1 MPMLEAQAIH
11 QVRGV
16 LGRLGSSFTLRVER
30 DRGSRDHA
38 RFCEFVEDVAS
49 TCPLIHVDYRDG
61 VVFRLSILK
70 DGHDLGIAF
79 RGIPNG
85 HEFTSLLLAL
95 LNADGTGRNPPAES
109 LTRRIQAIE
118 ADINL
123 KTYVSL
129 TCTNCPDVVQA
140 LNVMALLNPHITSE
154 MVDGGLCQEEMA
166 RLGIQAVPTVYANG
180 ELLHI
185 GRGDLGTLLEK
196 IEERFASA
204 APKAAEPTERHYDLT
219 VLGGG
224 PAGAAAAIY
233 AARKGLSVAVV
244 AQRIGGQVNDTTGIE
259 NVISVAKTTGRQLAA
274 DLAAHL
280 EAYPIDVFTNRRIVG
295 VDFAGGVKHVEVK
308 GGETFLS
315 PHVIIAT
322 GAGWRRLGLEG
333 EEQLVGHGVHFCP
346 HCDGPFYKGRRVA
359 VIGGGNSGVEA
370 AIDLARICSH
380 VTLYEFGQ
388 AMKADEVLQQKLR
401 SLPNVDIHLQSQ
413 TTALSSSD
421 GKLTGIDV
429 RNLATGEVAHE
440 ELDGVFVQIALQP
453 NSSVFKEALELNSR
467 GEIIIDSRNH
477 TSAAG
482 VYAAGDVTTVPFK
495 QIMIAMGEGAKAA
508 LSAFEDS
515 LYDSNG

>member
-1 MPMLEAQAIH
+1 M
-11 QVRGV
+11 
-16 LGRLGSSFTLRVER
+16 
-30 DRGSRDHA
+30 
-38 RFCEFVEDVAS
+38 
-49 TCPLIHVDYRDG
+49 
-61 VVFRLSILK
+61 
-70 DGHDLGIAF
+70 
-79 RGIPNG
+79 
-85 HEFTSLLLAL
+85 
-95 LNADGTGRNPPAES
+95 
-109 LTRRIQAIE
+109 
-118 ADINL
+118 
-123 KTYVSL
+123 
-129 TCTNCPDVVQA
+129 
-140 LNVMALLNPHITSE
+140 
-154 MVDGGLCQEEMA
+154 
-166 RLGIQAVPTVYANG
+166 
-180 ELLHI
+180 
-185 GRGDLGTLLEK
+185 
-196 IEERFASA
+196 
-204 APKAAEPTERHYDLT
+204 
-219 VLGGG
+219 
-224 PAGAAAAIY
+224 
-233 AARKGLSVAVV
+233 
-244 AQRIGGQVNDTTGIE
+244 
-259 NVISVAKTTGRQLAA
+259 
-274 DLAAHL
+274 
-280 EAYPIDVFTNRRIVG
+280 
-295 VDFAGGVKHVEVK
+295 
-308 GGETFLS
+308 
-315 PHVIIAT
+315 
-322 GAGWRRLGLEG
+322 
-333 EEQLVGHGVHFCP
+333 GHGVHFCP

-440 ELDGVFVQIALQP
+440 ELDGVFVQIGLQP